1 MAFSKEILET
11 IFLNQTSFI
20 YLLDK
25 ELKVTFVSQP
35 LLTYMGKTND
45 ELIGKSIADIGY
57 DAKTVATLD
66 KLFHQALKGDV
77 VSGEDLFTSIKGV
90 DTYFEYTFAPVKDKD
105 GSIVAISAVCRD
117 ITDRKKMELELKN
130 YVVELKKERELRESF
145 ITAMT
150 HDLRTPLT
158 AAKLSAQI
166 IQRHP
171 QDGKA
176 ISKFSARI
184 IENVE
189 RTDTMIRDLLDSL
202 RFKAGE
208 GIMLNIQQHVMNA
221 IIESVVEDI
230 ATVQG
235 DRFKVEMS
243 EMVKGHWDSIGIRR
257 VLENLLTNALKY
269 GASDKP
275 ITIKL
280 FRDGDLDCI
289 SVNNDGETLTQEE
302 LSNLF
307 VPFKRLKNAQ
317 ESGQKG
323 WGIGLTLVLGITEAH
338 GGTVTVE
345 SLPTKGTTFTIKL
358 PRHTI

>member
-11 IFLNQTSFI
+11 IFLNQNSFI

-25 ELKVTFVSQP
+25 DLKVTFVSQP
-35 LLTYMGKTND
+35 LLKSMDKTNAD
-45 ELIGKSIADIGY
+45 LIGKSLPEIGY
-57 DAKTVATLD
+57 DAKTVARLD
-66 KLFHQALKGDV
+66 KLFKQVLTGEV
-77 VSGEDLFTSIKGV
+77 VSGEDVFTSIKGI
-90 DTYFEYTFAPVKDKD
+90 DTFFEYTFAPVKDKD
-105 GSIVAISAVCRD
+105 GNIVTVSAVCRD
-117 ITDRKKMELELKN
+117 ITDRKKMEIELKN
-130 YVVELKKERELRESF
+130 YVIELQKERELRESF
-145 ITAMT
+145 IMAMT

-202 RFKAGE
+202 RLKAGE
-208 GIMLNIQQHVMNA
+208 GITLNIQQHVLNA
-221 IIESVVEDI
+221 IVESVVEDI
-230 ATVQG
+230 ATVHG
-235 DRFKVEMS
+235 DRFQLEMN
-243 EMVKGHWDSIGIRR
+243 EMIKGHWDSIGLRR
-257 VLENLLTNALKY
+257 VLENLLTNAIKY

-275 ITIKL
+275 ITIKVYKEEN
-280 FRDGDLDCI
+280 FDCI
-289 SVNNDGETLTQEE
+289 TVHNDGEALTQEE

-317 ESGQKG
+317 DSGQKG

-338 GGTVTVE
+338 GGTVAVE
-345 SLPTKGTTFTIKL
+345 SRPKKGTTFTIKL
-358 PRHTI
+358 PRQTI